1 MSDKIQYAA
10 IDKIDNKLDEIEELL
25 DQAPLLQDD
34 KNELIN
40 SIYEFYCDLEKA
52 VDRYHEEW
60 EFDQET
66 ISSSLKKDIE
76 DHIERYS
83 SV

>member
-10 IDKIDNKLDEIEELL
+10 IDKIDNKLDEIEVLL

-66 ISSSLKKDIE
+66 ITKELYLGEKFLI
-76 DHIERYS
+76 
-83 SV
+83 